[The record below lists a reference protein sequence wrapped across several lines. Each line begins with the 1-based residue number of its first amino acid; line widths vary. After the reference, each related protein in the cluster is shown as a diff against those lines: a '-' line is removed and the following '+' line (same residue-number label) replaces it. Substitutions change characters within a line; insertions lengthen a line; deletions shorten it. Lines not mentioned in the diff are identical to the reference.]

1 MSERAPLLEMKRTSK
16 RYGGIAAL
24 TEVDFAAYGGEIHAV
39 LGENGAG
46 KSTLIKI
53 AAGVTDPTE
62 GEVLVEG
69 KTINFRSPTE
79 AMKAG
84 VVCVFQEL
92 SLLPDMTVADNLSMA
107 DPPTRGGLIDA
118 KAQRARAVQLLH
130 RVGCEDVHPLELV
143 KNLPLSRRQMVEIA
157 KALAKK
163 PKLLILD
170 EATSALTAK
179 DVERVYEI
187 IRELKAQGVGILY
200 VSHRMHEIEALA
212 DKATVFRNG
221 RKIETF
227 NKGERKVREIIQ
239 MMIGR
244 EVSHQYPAKPPYDN
258 SRPPALAVTNLSWG
272 RELTDI
278 TFTAGRGEILG
289 LGGLDGQGQRELLL
303 ALFGVLKGVSG
314 TVTVDGEPLPLSGP
328 RRAMTARLP
337 VALIPEDRK
346 VEGLMLPMSVRDNL
360 TLASLRQFKSG
371 LGVDADKEAAAV
383 RVMVEKLQI
392 KAPDTA
398 APVATLS
405 GGNQQKVV
413 LAKWLMTEPGIILL
427 NDPTRGIDVGTKQ
440 ELYRLMRALAD
451 EGRTIV
457 FYSTDY
463 AELIGCCDRVLV
475 LYAGRIVR
483 ELEGAEC
490 TEHNILSSALN
501 VNELAEKAA

>member
-1 MSERAPLLEMKRTSK
+1 MTDRIPLLQLKNVSK
-16 RYGGIAAL
+16 RYGGVAAL
-24 TEVDFAAYGGEIHAV
+24 TSVDFTAYPGEIHAV

-53 AAGVTDPTE
+53 AAGVTNATE

-69 KTINFRSPTE
+69 RPVQFRSPQE
-79 AMKAG
+79 AMAAG

-92 SLLPDMTVADNLSMA
+92 SLLPDMTVADNLSMVA
-107 DPPTRGGLIDA
+107 PPTRGGLIDA
-118 KAQRARAVQLLH
+118 RAQRTRAVDLLK

-179 DVERVYEI
+179 DVERIYLI
-187 IRELKAQGVGILY
+187 IRELRDQGAGILY
-200 VSHRMHEIEALA
+200 VSHRMHEIEALC
-212 DKATVFRNG
+212 DIATVFRNG

-227 NKGERKVREIIQ
+227 RKNERSVHQIIQ

-244 EVSHQYPAKPPYDN
+244 EVTHHYPPKPPFQAD
-258 SRPPALAVTNLSWG
+258 RAPALTVANLSWG
-272 RELTDI
+272 RELSNVS
-278 TFTAGRGEILG
+278 FTAGKGEIVG

-303 ALFGVLKGVSG
+303 AMFGVLRGVEG
-314 TVTVDGEPLPLSGP
+314 TVSVDGQPLSLSGP
-328 RRAMTARLP
+328 KQAMNAKLP
-337 VALIPEDRK
+337 MALIPEDRK

-360 TLASLRQFKSG
+360 TLASLPQMRSG
-371 LGVDADKEAAAV
+371 LGIDSRKEADAV
-383 RVMVEKLQI
+383 KAMIERLQI
-392 KAPDTA
+392 KAPNADD
-398 APVATLS
+398 PVATLS

-440 ELYRLMRALAD
+440 EIYRLLRSLAA
-451 EGRTIV
+451 EGRTII

-463 AELIGCCDRVLV
+463 AELIGCCDKVLI
-475 LYAGRIVR
+475 LYGGSITR
-483 ELEGAEC
+483 ELKGDAC
-490 TEHNILSSALN
+490 TEHNLVSSALN
-501 VNELAEKAA
+501 VETVSGEAA